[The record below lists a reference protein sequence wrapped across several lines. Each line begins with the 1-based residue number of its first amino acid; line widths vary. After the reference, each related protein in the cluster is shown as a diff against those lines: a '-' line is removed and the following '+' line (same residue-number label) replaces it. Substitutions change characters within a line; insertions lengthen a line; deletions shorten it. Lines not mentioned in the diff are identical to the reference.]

1 MLDIALTVFTKPWT
15 ESLDQ
20 LADKVASLGLDG
32 AELPIRPG
40 YQVQP
45 QDVTKTLPIAV
56 RTFKSRGLEIRS
68 AAAPLE
74 AGVIRAC
81 GEAGIPIVRTMVG
94 IDLGKLGYAETI
106 AAHRRLWDHLIPVL
120 DETGVTIGVQNHSGN
135 NVGSAIGLYHLIE
148 KYDPRHVCAI
158 LDMAHA
164 AIAGEPTEL
173 AVDLLWPRMRGL
185 INFKAAFRERVN
197 GPEEIE
203 AEYRTHWT
211 TAPHA
216 AYSWRGLVAEVAR
229 RGFRGTFCL
238 PAEYTDLA
246 GAPQRMGDDVL
257 PYLRGD
263 IAYLRRLL
271 PAQAL
276 KPSGKEA

>member
-1 MLDIALTVFTKPWT
+1 MPSIVLTVFTKPWT
-15 ESLDQ
+15 VPVGE
-20 LADKVASLGLDG
+20 LADKIAELGLDG
-32 AELPIRPG
+32 IELPIRPG

-45 QDVTKTLPIAV
+45 EDVQTTLPEAV
-56 RTFKSRGLEIRS
+56 KVLKAHGLEIRS

-74 AGVIRAC
+74 PKIIKAC
-81 GEAGIPIVRTMVG
+81 GDAGIPIVRSMVG
-94 IDLGKLGYAETI
+94 IDLDKASYAETL
-106 AAHRRLWDHLIPVL
+106 AQHRSLWDSLTPLL
-120 DETGVTIGVQNHSGN
+120 DDTGVTIGIQNHSGN
-135 NVGSAIGLYHLIE
+135 CVGSAIGLYHLIE

-158 LDMAHA
+158 LDMAHS

-185 INFKAAFRERVN
+185 INFKGAFRERIN
-197 GPEEIE
+197 GPEALE

-216 AYSWRGLVAEVAR
+216 AYSWRQLAANLLD

-238 PAEYTDLA
+238 PAEYSDPA

-257 PYLRGD
+257 PYLRQD
-263 IAYLRRLL
+263 IAYLRTLL
-271 PAQAL
+271 ACGAEDA
-276 KPSGKEA
+276 S